1 MGITEISSDIK
12 RAVGGNGM
20 YLLLGG
26 GALLLIVYLLSKG
39 DSGSNLTVATGYSAY
54 PDAVTNANVIIGEV
68 NDHTTNELS
77 LLKNQLEDTSSLLQE
92 GDNSILE
99 MIDTSTESITDK
111 ISTSTENMMN
121 KSTENTA
128 SIINVIDKNTNDITT
143 GIDSLSSQVTNT
155 SAKVSTVNNTV
166 NKTYQTLKQKATNK
180 SSASKTASKNV
191 KYFNKITSYKGNS
204 FVDALK
210 KRGVSSSFSYRKKI
224 AKANGIKNYTGT
236 AKQNYKLLNLMKKGK
251 LIKP

>member
-1 MGITEISSDIK
+1 MNIKEVGNDIK

-26 GALLLIVYLLSKG
+26 GLLLMVYLLTKQ
-39 DSGSNLTVATGYSAY
+39 DSSSNLTVATGYSAY

-77 LLKNQLEDTSSLLQE
+77 LLKNQLEDTSALLQE

-99 MIDTSTESITDK
+99 KIDTTTESITEK
-111 ISTSTENMMN
+111 IDTGTEQILKNNAESTS
-121 KSTENTA
+121 
-128 SIINVIDKNTNDITT
+128 SILDTVNQNTNN
-143 GIDSLSSQVTNT
+143 LSTQISGLENKVNT
-155 SAKVSTVNNTV
+155 TVNNTTV
-166 NKTYQTLKQKATNK
+166 NSGTTNT
-180 SSASKTASKNV
+180 SKKV
-191 KYFNKITSYKGNS
+191 KYYEPIKSYKGNS

-210 KRGVSSSFSYRKKI
+210 KRGVNASMAFRKKI
-224 AKANGIKNYTGT
+224 ASVNGIKNYTGT
-236 AKQNYKLLNLMKKGK
+236 AKQNSKLLHLMKKGK

>member
-1 MGITEISSDIK
+1 MNIKEVGNDIK
-12 RAVGGNGM
+12 KSLGGNGM

-77 LLKNQLEDTSSLLQE
+77 ALKSQLEDTSTLLQE

-99 MIDTSTESITDK
+99 KIDTSTESITEK
-111 ISTSTENMMN
+111 IDTGTEQILKSNAESTS
-121 KSTENTA
+121 
-128 SIINVIDKNTNDITT
+128 SILDTVNQNTNN
-143 GIDSLSSQVTNT
+143 LSTQISGVENKVNNVVNNT
-155 SAKVSTVNNTV
+155 TVNNT
-166 NKTYQTLKQKATNK
+166 QA
-180 SSASKTASKNV
+180 AKTAKTV
-191 KYFNKITSYKGNS
+191 KYYEPIKSYKGNS

-210 KRGVSSSFSYRKKI
+210 KRGVNASMKFRKKI
-224 AKANGIKNYTGT
+224 ASVNGIKNYTGT
-236 AKQNYKLLNLMKKGK
+236 AKQNSKLLNLMKKGK
-251 LIKP
+251 LVKP

>member
-12 RAVGGNGM
+12 RAVGGNGV

-77 LLKNQLEDTSSLLQE
+77 ALKNQLEDTSALLQE

-99 MIDTSTESITDK
+99 KIDTSTESITEKIDTGTEQILK
-111 ISTSTENMMN
+111 NNAENTSSILDTVNQNTNNISTQISGLEN
-121 KSTENTA
+121 
-128 SIINVIDKNTNDITT
+128 
-143 GIDSLSSQVTNT
+143 
-155 SAKVSTVNNTV
+155 KVSTVSNNTTV
-166 NKTYQTLKQKATNK
+166 NNTQ
-180 SSASKTASKNV
+180 ASKTAKTV
-191 KYFNKITSYKGNS
+191 KYYEPIKTYKGNS

-210 KRGVSSSFSYRKKI
+210 KRGVNASMAFRKKI
-224 AKANGIKNYTGT
+224 ASVNGIKNYTGT
-236 AKQNYKLLNLMKKGK
+236 SKQNSKLLNLMKKGK

>member
-1 MGITEISSDIK
+1 MNIKEVGSDIK

-26 GALLLIVYLLSKG
+26 GALLMILYLLSKG

-92 GDNSILE
+92 GDNSIIE
-99 MIDTSTESITDK
+99 KIDTSTESITEK
-111 ISTSTENMMN
+111 IDTGTEQIIKSNAENTSSILDTVQQNTNNLSTQISSVGKKVNAVN
-121 KSTENTA
+121 KS
-128 SIINVIDKNTNDITT
+128 
-143 GIDSLSSQVTNT
+143 
-155 SAKVSTVNNTV
+155 VNNS
-166 NKTYQTLKQKATNK
+166 KKSTNNYYK
-180 SSASKTASKNV
+180 K
-191 KYFNKITSYKGNS
+191 TSYSGKS

-210 KRGVSSSFSYRKKI
+210 KRGVNSSMSFRKKI

-236 AKQNYKLLNLMKKGK
+236 ASQNTKLLNLMKKGK

>member
-1 MGITEISSDIK
+1 MDIKEVGSDIK

-26 GALLLIVYLLSKG
+26 GTLLLIIYLLSKG
-39 DSGSNLTVATGYSAY
+39 DSSSNLTVATGYSAY

-77 LLKNQLEDTSSLLQE
+77 LLKEQLNDTNSLMQE

-99 MIDTSTESITDK
+99 KIDTSTESITEKIDTGTEQILK
-111 ISTSTENMMN
+111 SNAENTSSILDTVNQNTNNISTQISSVG
-121 KSTENTA
+121 KKVNT
-128 SIINVIDKNTNDITT
+128 VNT
-143 GIDSLSSQVTNT
+143 
-155 SAKVSTVNNTV
+155 TVNNS
-166 NKTYQTLKQKATNK
+166 KK
-180 SSASKTASKNV
+180 SPK
-191 KYFNKITSYKGNS
+191 KYFKKTSYSGKS

-210 KRGVSSSFSYRKKI
+210 NRGINSSMSFRKKI
-224 AKANGIKNYTGT
+224 AAANGIKNYTGS
-236 AKQNYKLLNLMKKGK
+236 AKQNTKLLNLMKKGK

>member
-1 MGITEISSDIK
+1 MGITEIGSDIK

-77 LLKNQLEDTSSLLQE
+77 ALKSQLEDTSSLLQE

-99 MIDTSTESITDK
+99 KIDTTTESLTEK
-111 ISTSTENMMN
+111 IDTGTEQILKNNAESTS
-121 KSTENTA
+121 
-128 SIINVIDKNTNDITT
+128 SILDTVNQNTNN
-143 GIDSLSSQVTNT
+143 LSTQISGLENKVNT
-155 SAKVSTVNNTV
+155 SVNNTTV
-166 NKTYQTLKQKATNK
+166 TSGTANN
-180 SSASKTASKNV
+180 SKKV
-191 KYFNKITSYKGNS
+191 KYYEPIKAYKGNS

-210 KRGVSSSFSYRKKI
+210 KRGVNASMAFRKKI
-224 AKANGIKNYTGT
+224 ASVNGIKNYTGT
-236 AKQNYKLLNLMKKGK
+236 AKQNSKLLHLMKKGK

>member
-1 MGITEISSDIK
+1 MNIKEIGNDVKKSL
-12 RAVGGNGM
+12 GGNGM

-26 GALLLIVYLLSKG
+26 GALLLIYLLSKG
-39 DSGSNLTVATGYSAY
+39 DSSSNLTVATGYSAY

-99 MIDTSTESITDK
+99 KIDTSTESITEK
-111 ISTSTENMMN
+111 IDTGTEQII
-121 KSTENTA
+121 KSNAENTS
-128 SIINVIDKNTNDITT
+128 SILDTVQQNTNN
-143 GIDSLSSQVTNT
+143 LSTQISSVGK
-155 SAKVSTVNNTV
+155 KVNTVNNTPV
-166 NKTYQTLKQKATNK
+166 NNSKK
-180 SSASKTASKNV
+180 SSK
-191 KYFNKITSYKGNS
+191 KYFKKTSYSGNS

-210 KRGVSSSFSYRKKI
+210 KRGVNSSMSFRNKI

-236 AKQNYKLLNLMKKGK
+236 AKQNTKLLNLMKKGK

>member
-1 MGITEISSDIK
+1 MQGVSKMGITEISGDIK

-26 GALLLIVYLLSKG
+26 GALLLIVYLLSKN

-77 LLKNQLEDTSSLLQE
+77 ALKNQLEDTSSLLQE

-99 MIDTSTESITDK
+99 KIDTSTESITEK
-111 ISTSTENMMN
+111 IDTGTEQLMQNN
-121 KSTENTA
+121 AENTS
-128 SIINVIDKNTNDITT
+128 SILDTVNQNTNN
-143 GIDSLSSQVTNT
+143 LSTQISGVENKVNT
-155 SAKVSTVNNTV
+155 VVNNTTVNNT
-166 NKTYQTLKQKATNK
+166 QT
-180 SSASKTASKNV
+180 SKTAKTV
-191 KYFNKITSYKGNS
+191 KYYEPIKSYKGNS

-210 KRGVSSSFSYRKKI
+210 KRGVNASMKFRKKI
-224 AKANGIKNYTGT
+224 ASANGIKNYTGT
-236 AKQNYKLLNLMKKGK
+236 VKQNSKLLNLMKKGK
-251 LIKP
+251 LVKP

>member
-1 MGITEISSDIK
+1 MRITEIGGDIK
-12 RAVGGNGM
+12 RAVGVNGM

-77 LLKNQLEDTSSLLQE
+77 ALKSQLEDTTSLLQE

-99 MIDTSTESITDK
+99 KIDTSTESITEKIDTGTEQILK
-111 ISTSTENMMN
+111 NNAESTSSILDTVNQNTNNISTQISGLEN
-121 KSTENTA
+121 K
-128 SIINVIDKNTNDITT
+128 V
-143 GIDSLSSQVTNT
+143 NT
-155 SAKVSTVNNTV
+155 SVNNTTVNNTQAP
-166 NKTYQTLKQKATNK
+166 KTE
-180 SSASKTASKNV
+180 KTV
-191 KYFNKITSYKGNS
+191 KYYEPIKSYKGNS

-210 KRGVSSSFSYRKKI
+210 KRGVNASMKFRKKI
-224 AKANGIKNYTGT
+224 ASVNGIKNYTGT
-236 AKQNYKLLNLMKKGK
+236 SKQNEKLLHLMKKGK

>member
-1 MGITEISSDIK
+1 MGIKEVGNDIK

-26 GALLLIVYLLSKG
+26 GALLLIVYLLSKD
-39 DSGSNLTVATGYSAY
+39 DSSSNLTVATGYSAY

-99 MIDTSTESITDK
+99 KIDTSTESITEK
-111 ISTSTENMMN
+111 IDTGTEQLMQSNTDNTTSILD
-121 KSTENTA
+121 SLQQ
-128 SIINVIDKNTNDITT
+128 NTNN
-143 GIDSLSSQVTNT
+143 LSTQISGVENKVNT
-155 SAKVSTVNNTV
+155 VVNNTTVNNT
-166 NKTYQTLKQKATNK
+166 Q
-180 SSASKTASKNV
+180 ASKTAKTV
-191 KYFNKITSYKGNS
+191 KYYEPIKSYKGNS

-210 KRGVSSSFSYRKKI
+210 KRGVNASMKFRKKI
-224 AKANGIKNYTGT
+224 ASVNGIKNYTGT
-236 AKQNYKLLNLMKKGK
+236 SKQNSKLLNLMKKGK

>member
-1 MGITEISSDIK
+1 MNIKEVGNDIK

-20 YLLLGG
+20 YLLIGG
-26 GALLLIVYLLSKG
+26 GLLLMVYLLTKQ

-77 LLKNQLEDTSSLLQE
+77 LLKGQIEDTSSLLQE

-99 MIDTSTESITDK
+99 KIDTSTESITEK
-111 ISTSTENMMN
+111 IDTGTEQLIQNN
-121 KSTENTA
+121 AENTS
-128 SIINVIDKNTNDITT
+128 SILDTVNQNTRNLSTQISGVENKVNNVVNNT
-143 GIDSLSSQVTNT
+143 
-155 SAKVSTVNNTV
+155 TVNNT
-166 NKTYQTLKQKATNK
+166 Q
-180 SSASKTASKNV
+180 ASKTAKTV
-191 KYFNKITSYKGNS
+191 KYYEPIKSYKGNS

-210 KRGVSSSFSYRKKI
+210 KRGVNASMKFRKKI
-224 AKANGIKNYTGT
+224 ASVNGIKNYTGT
-236 AKQNYKLLNLMKKGK
+236 AKQNSKLLHLMKKGK

>member
-39 DSGSNLTVATGYSAY
+39 DSGNNLTVATGYSAY

-77 LLKNQLEDTSSLLQE
+77 ALKNQLEDTTTLMQE

-99 MIDTSTESITDK
+99 KIDTSTESLTEKINTGTEQLIQNNAENTSSILDTVNQNTNN
-111 ISTSTENMMN
+111 ISTQISGLEN
-121 KSTENTA
+121 K
-128 SIINVIDKNTNDITT
+128 V
-143 GIDSLSSQVTNT
+143 NT
-155 SAKVSTVNNTV
+155 SVNNTTV
-166 NKTYQTLKQKATNK
+166 TNGT
-180 SSASKTASKNV
+180 ANTSKKV
-191 KYFNKITSYKGNS
+191 KYYEPIKSYKGNS

-210 KRGVSSSFSYRKKI
+210 KRGVNASMTFRKKI
-224 AKANGIKNYTGT
+224 ASVNGIKNYTGT
-236 AKQNYKLLNLMKKGK
+236 AKQNSKLLNLMKKGK

>member
-1 MGITEISSDIK
+1 MNIKEVGSDIK

-26 GALLLIVYLLSKG
+26 GALLLIYLLSKG

-99 MIDTSTESITDK
+99 KIDTTTESITEK
-111 ISTSTENMMN
+111 IDTGTEQII
-121 KSTENTA
+121 KSNAENTS
-128 SIINVIDKNTNDITT
+128 SILDTVQQNTNN
-143 GIDSLSSQVTNT
+143 LSTQISSVGK
-155 SAKVSTVNNTV
+155 KVNTVNNTTV
-166 NKTYQTLKQKATNK
+166 NNSKK
-180 SSASKTASKNV
+180 STK
-191 KYFNKITSYKGNS
+191 KYFKKTSYSGKS
-204 FVDALK
+204 FIDALK
-210 KRGVSSSFSYRKKI
+210 NRGVNSSMSFRKKI
-224 AKANGIKNYTGT
+224 AKENGIKKYTGT
-236 AKQNYKLLNLMKKGK
+236 AKQNTKLLNLMKKGK
-251 LIKP
+251 LVKP

>member
-1 MGITEISSDIK
+1 MNIKEVGSDIK

-26 GALLLIVYLLSKG
+26 GALLLIIYLLSKG
-39 DSGSNLTVATGYSAY
+39 DSFSNLTVATGYSAY

-99 MIDTSTESITDK
+99 KIDTTTESITEK
-111 ISTSTENMMN
+111 IDTGTEQIIKGNA
-121 KSTENTA
+121 ENTN
-128 SIINVIDKNTNDITT
+128 SILDTVQQNTNN
-143 GIDSLSSQVTNT
+143 LSTQISSVG
-155 SAKVSTVNNTV
+155 KTVNNTTV
-166 NKTYQTLKQKATNK
+166 NNSKK
-180 SSASKTASKNV
+180 STK
-191 KYFNKITSYKGNS
+191 KYFKKTSYSGKS

-210 KRGVSSSFSYRKKI
+210 NRGVNSSMSFRKKI
-224 AKANGIKNYTGT
+224 AKENGIKNYTGT
-236 AKQNYKLLNLMKKGK
+236 AKQNTKLLNLMKKGK

>member
-26 GALLLIVYLLSKG
+26 GLLLMVYLLTKQ

-77 LLKNQLEDTSSLLQE
+77 ALKSQLEDTTTLLQE

-99 MIDTSTESITDK
+99 KIDTSTESITEK
-111 ISTSTENMMN
+111 IDTGTEQLMQSNA
-121 KSTENTA
+121 ENTA
-128 SIINVIDKNTNDITT
+128 SILDTVQQNTNNLSTQIS
-143 GIDSLSSQVTNT
+143 GIENKVNTVTNNT
-155 SAKVSTVNNTV
+155 TVNNT
-166 NKTYQTLKQKATNK
+166 Q
-180 SSASKTASKNV
+180 ASKPVKAV
-191 KYFNKITSYKGNS
+191 KYYEPIKSYKGNS

-210 KRGVSSSFSYRKKI
+210 KRGVNASMAFRKKI
-224 AKANGIKNYTGT
+224 ASVNGIKNYTGT
-236 AKQNYKLLNLMKKGK
+236 SKQNSKLLNLMKKGK

>member
-1 MGITEISSDIK
+1 
-12 RAVGGNGM
+12 M

-77 LLKNQLEDTSSLLQE
+77 ALKSQLEDTTSLLQE

-99 MIDTSTESITDK
+99 KIDTSTESLTEKIDTGTEQILKNNAESTSSILDTVNQNTNN
-111 ISTSTENMMN
+111 ISTQISGLEN
-121 KSTENTA
+121 
-128 SIINVIDKNTNDITT
+128 
-143 GIDSLSSQVTNT
+143 
-155 SAKVSTVNNTV
+155 KVSTSVNNT
-166 NKTYQTLKQKATNK
+166 
-180 SSASKTASKNV
+180 SKKV
-191 KYFNKITSYKGNS
+191 KYYEPIKSYKGNS

-210 KRGVSSSFSYRKKI
+210 KRGVNASMTFRKKI
-224 AKANGIKNYTGT
+224 ASVNGIKNYTGT
-236 AKQNYKLLNLMKKGK
+236 AKQNEKLLHLMKKGK
-251 LIKP
+251 LVKP

>member
-12 RAVGGNGM
+12 RAVGGNGV

-26 GALLLIVYLLSKG
+26 GALLLIVYLLSK
-39 DSGSNLTVATGYSAY
+39 DNSSSNLTVATGYSAY

-99 MIDTSTESITDK
+99 KIDTTTESLTEKVDTGTEQILKNNAENTSSILDTVNQNTNN
-111 ISTSTENMMN
+111 ISTQISGLEN
-121 KSTENTA
+121 KVNTVA
-128 SIINVIDKNTNDITT
+128 NNT
-143 GIDSLSSQVTNT
+143 
-155 SAKVSTVNNTV
+155 TVNNT
-166 NKTYQTLKQKATNK
+166 KATK
-180 SSASKTASKNV
+180 PAKTA
-191 KYFNKITSYKGNS
+191 KYYEPIKSYKGNS

-210 KRGVSSSFSYRKKI
+210 KRGVNASMKFRKKI
-224 AKANGIKNYTGT
+224 ASVNGIKNYTGT
-236 AKQNYKLLNLMKKGK
+236 AKQNSKLLNLMKKGK

>member
-77 LLKNQLEDTSSLLQE
+77 LLKGQLEDTSSLLQE

-99 MIDTSTESITDK
+99 KIDTSTESITDK
-111 ISTSTENMMN
+111 ISTSTENMVN
-121 KSTENTA
+121 KSTENTS

-143 GIDSLSSQVTNT
+143 GIDSL

-180 SSASKTASKNV
+180 SSGSKTASKNV

-204 FVDALK
+204 FADALK

-236 AKQNYKLLNLMKKGK
+236 ASQNTKLLKLMKKGK

>member
-39 DSGSNLTVATGYSAY
+39 DSGSNLTVASGYSAY

-99 MIDTSTESITDK
+99 KIDTTTESITEK
-111 ISTSTENMMN
+111 INTGTEQLMQSNA
-121 KSTENTA
+121 ENTA
-128 SIINVIDKNTNDITT
+128 SILDTVNQNTNNLSTQISGMENKVNTVVNNTT
-143 GIDSLSSQVTNT
+143 VNSGTTNT
-155 SAKVSTVNNTV
+155 SK
-166 NKTYQTLKQKATNK
+166 K
-180 SSASKTASKNV
+180 V
-191 KYFNKITSYKGNS
+191 KYYEPIKSYKGNS

-210 KRGVSSSFSYRKKI
+210 KRGVNASMAFRKKI
-224 AKANGIKNYTGT
+224 ASVNGIKNYTGT
-236 AKQNYKLLNLMKKGK
+236 AKQNEKLLHLMKKGK
-251 LIKP
+251 LVKP

>member
-1 MGITEISSDIK
+1 MRITEIGSDIK

-77 LLKNQLEDTSSLLQE
+77 ALKNQLEDTTTLMQE

-99 MIDTSTESITDK
+99 KIDTSTESITEK
-111 ISTSTENMMN
+111 IDTGTEQLMQSNTDNTTSILD
-121 KSTENTA
+121 SLQQ
-128 SIINVIDKNTNDITT
+128 NTNN
-143 GIDSLSSQVTNT
+143 LSTQISGVEN
-155 SAKVSTVNNTV
+155 KVNNVVNNTTV
-166 NKTYQTLKQKATNK
+166 NTQ
-180 SSASKTASKNV
+180 ASKKANTV
-191 KYFNKITSYKGNS
+191 KYYEPIKSYKGNS

-210 KRGVSSSFSYRKKI
+210 KRGVNASMAFRKKI
-224 AKANGIKNYTGT
+224 ASVNGIKNYTGT
-236 AKQNYKLLNLMKKGK
+236 AKQNEKLLHLMKKGK

>member
-1 MGITEISSDIK
+1 MNIKEVGNDIK
-12 RAVGGNGM
+12 KSLGGNGM

-26 GALLLIVYLLSKG
+26 GALLLIVYLLSKD

-77 LLKNQLEDTSSLLQE
+77 ALKSQLEDTSSLLQE

-99 MIDTSTESITDK
+99 KIDTSTESITEK
-111 ISTSTENMMN
+111 INTGTEQIL
-121 KSTENTA
+121 KSNAENTS
-128 SIINVIDKNTNDITT
+128 SILDTVQQNTNN
-143 GIDSLSSQVTNT
+143 LSTQISGVENKVNT
-155 SAKVSTVNNTV
+155 TVNNTTV
-166 NKTYQTLKQKATNK
+166 NSGTTNTTK
-180 SSASKTASKNV
+180 KV
-191 KYFNKITSYKGNS
+191 KYYEPIKSYKGNS

-210 KRGVSSSFSYRKKI
+210 KRGVNASMKFRKKI
-224 AKANGIKNYTGT
+224 ASVNGIKNYTGT
-236 AKQNYKLLNLMKKGK
+236 AKQNSKLLDLMKKGK

>member
-1 MGITEISSDIK
+1 MQGVFKMGITEISSDIK

-26 GALLLIVYLLSKG
+26 GALLLIVYLLSKE
-39 DSGSNLTVATGYSAY
+39 DSSSNLTVATGYSAY

-77 LLKNQLEDTSSLLQE
+77 LLKNQLEDTSALLQE

-99 MIDTSTESITDK
+99 KIDTTTESITEK
-111 ISTSTENMMN
+111 INTGTEQLMQNN
-121 KSTENTA
+121 AENTS
-128 SIINVIDKNTNDITT
+128 SILDTVNQNTNN
-143 GIDSLSSQVTNT
+143 LSTQISGVEN
-155 SAKVSTVNNTV
+155 KVNSVVNNTTI
-166 NKTYQTLKQKATNK
+166 NNT
-180 SSASKTASKNV
+180 SSSKTAKTV
-191 KYFNKITSYKGNS
+191 KYYEPIKSYKGNS

-210 KRGVSSSFSYRKKI
+210 KRGVNASMSFRKKI
-224 AKANGIKNYTGT
+224 ASVNGIKNYTGT
-236 AKQNYKLLNLMKKGK
+236 AKQNSKLLNLMKKGK

>member
-1 MGITEISSDIK
+1 MNIKEVGNDIK

-20 YLLLGG
+20 YLLIGG
-26 GALLLIVYLLSKG
+26 GLLLMVYLLTKQ

-77 LLKNQLEDTSSLLQE
+77 LLKSQLEDTSSLLQE

-99 MIDTSTESITDK
+99 KIDTSTESITEK
-111 ISTSTENMMN
+111 IDTGTEQIL
-121 KSTENTA
+121 KSNAENTS
-128 SIINVIDKNTNDITT
+128 SIIDTVNQNTNN
-143 GIDSLSSQVTNT
+143 LSTQISGLENKVNT
-155 SAKVSTVNNTV
+155 TVNNTTV
-166 NKTYQTLKQKATNK
+166 T
-180 SSASKTASKNV
+180 SSTANTSKKV
-191 KYFNKITSYKGNS
+191 KYYEPIKSYKGNS

-210 KRGVSSSFSYRKKI
+210 KRGVNASMKFRKKI
-224 AKANGIKNYTGT
+224 ASVNGIKNYTGT
-236 AKQNYKLLNLMKKGK
+236 AKQNEKLLHLMKKGK